1 MRRRSWPLLAILPLA
16 AACTPPVEAPA
27 ELGELTLY
35 LFENFEET
43 EENEGDGLVL
53 LPAGLES
60 LSEYLTGLDLE
71 GDVDGRAVTPPK
83 LPYSR
88 LGGAETMDGAQEDLQ
103 VPVAVSGLV
112 QADINAQAEMSMDT
126 NQVCIA
132 SDTTTFQQQTF
143 AADADPEAWASGAV
157 DRIESDHEVFVD
169 SLSDGWMDKHQ
180 QYVWVEM
187 EDGRMAIISRG
198 WMTDAETVKGDL
210 TWDQRFELNV
220 FIPANGSDQVMRF
233 YSMWSS
239 VTGLGDDAYAV
250 IVKNGL
256 DEYYQNSDAHWQGED
271 CDNDRDAPRPE

>member
-1 MRRRSWPLLAILPLA
+1 MRRRNWLLLAILPLA

-27 ELGELTLY
+27 ELGELSLY
-35 LFENFEET
+35 LFENFEGTGE
-43 EENEGDGLVL
+43 DGADA
-53 LPAGLES
+53 LPAGLAG
-60 LSEYLTGLDLE
+60 LSDYLVGLDLE

-83 LPYSR
+83 LPYAR
-88 LGGAETMDGAQEDLQ
+88 LGGASTMDGAEEALQ

-112 QADINAQAEMSMDT
+112 QADMNAQAEMSMDT

-132 SDTTTFQQQTF
+132 SDTTTYQQQTF
-143 AADADPEAWASGAV
+143 GSDADPEAFISGAV

-187 EDGRMAIISRG
+187 EDGRMAMISRG

-220 FIPANGSDQVMRF
+220 FIPANGDDGVMRF

-256 DEYYQNSDAHWQGED
+256 DEYYENSDAHWLGED
-271 CDNDRDAPRPE
+271 CDNDRDAARPE